1 MVQEESCVTS
11 YLTKA
16 SSTAI
21 PITPVAADG
30 FKTWLAGQPARLQA
44 WVKSAGFDGAA
55 GAVSLVTGRSGELE
69 RVLLGTGTP
78 RQPSASV
85 FDLGTGESPSALTW
99 RYAGLP
105 SRLPPGTYRIDAT
118 FGAEEATKAA
128 LGWALACY
136 AFTRYRKKK
145 QPSFPKLVWPEGC
158 DTAEVERTAA
168 AITMARDLI
177 TTPAADMGPGELA
190 AAATAVAKAHK
201 AKLRVVVG
209 DDLLKQNYPAIHAV
223 GRASVR
229 PPRLIDLTWGDPK
242 APKVTLV
249 GKGVCFDTGGY
260 DLKPS
265 SGMKLM
271 KKDMAGAAQA
281 LALGQ
286 MIMAAGLPIRLRVLM
301 PAVENMVDGN
311 ALRPLDVIATRK
323 GISVEIGNTDA
334 EGRLILCDALA
345 DAVEEQPE
353 LLFDFATLTGA
364 ARVAL
369 GPELPALFSNN
380 GQLAQDLMRHA
391 AAEEDPL
398 WPMPLWRPYRDK
410 LAGTKIAD
418 INNISEGPFAGA
430 ITAALY
436 LQEFVPAGIPW
447 AHIDFMGWN
456 DSTKPGR
463 PEGGE
468 TQGIRAIFRFLEER
482 FGGGRKTN
490 GVQPPRSR
498 R

>member
-1 MVQEESCVTS
+1 MTS
-11 YLTKA
+11 YFTKA

-21 PITPVAADG
+21 PITPVASDG
-30 FKTWLAGQPARLQA
+30 FKKWLARQPARLRA
-44 WVKSAGFDGAA
+44 WVQSAGFDGAD
-55 GAVSLVTGRSGELE
+55 GSVSLITGRSGELE
-69 RVLLGTGTP
+69 RVLLGVGAP
-78 RQPSASV
+78 RQPRASI
-85 FDLGTGESPSALTW
+85 FDLGIGEPPSNLIW

-105 SRLPPGTYRIDAT
+105 SRLPPGTYRIDAMLVP
-118 FGAEEATKAA
+118 EEATKAA

-145 QPSFPKLVWPEGC
+145 PPTFAKLVWPQGC
-158 DTAEVERTAA
+158 DTTEVERTAT

-177 TTPAADMGPGELA
+177 TTPAADMGPPELA
-190 AAATAVAKAHK
+190 AAAAAVAKGHK

-223 GRASVR
+223 GRASAR
-229 PPRLIDLTWGDPK
+229 PPRLIDITWGDPK

-286 MIMAAGLPIRLRVLM
+286 MIMAAGLPVRLRVLM
-301 PAVENMVDGN
+301 PAVENMIDGN
-311 ALRPLDVIATRK
+311 ALRPLDIIATRK

-345 DAVEEQPE
+345 DAAEEQPE

-364 ARVAL
+364 ARAAL

-380 GQLAQDLMRHA
+380 VQLAQDLMRHA
-391 AAEEDPL
+391 AAAEDPL

-430 ITAALY
+430 VTAALY
-436 LQEFVPAGIPW
+436 LQEFVPADVPW
-447 AHIDFMGWN
+447 AHLDFFGWN
-456 DSTKPGR
+456 DSAKPGR

-468 TQGIRAIFRFLEER
+468 TQGIRAIFRLLEER
-482 FGGGRKTN
+482 FGGGQKTRR
-490 GVQPPRSR
+490 PRLPAGR

>member
-1 MVQEESCVTS
+1 MTS
-11 YLTKA
+11 HLTKP

-21 PITPVAADG
+21 PITPVATDG
-30 FKTWLAGQPARLQA
+30 FKTWLARQPARLRA
-44 WVKSAGFDGAA
+44 WVGAAGFDGSA
-55 GAVSLVTGRSGELE
+55 GSVSLVAGPSGELE
-69 RVLLGTGTP
+69 RVLLGIGVPP
-78 RQPSASV
+78 RPSASL
-85 FDLGTGESPSALTW
+85 FALGAGGTPSGLTW

-105 SRLPPGTYRIDAT
+105 SKLPPGAYRIDAELEP
-118 FGAEEATKAA
+118 AEATKAA
-128 LGWALACY
+128 LGWALGCY
-136 AFTRYRKKK
+136 AFTRYRSKKPA
-145 QPSFPKLVWPEGC
+145 QFPKLVWPAEC

-168 AITMARDLI
+168 AVFMARELI
-177 TTPAADMGPGELA
+177 TTPAADMGPAELA
-190 AAATAVAKAHK
+190 AAAGAVAKAHK
-201 AKLRVVVG
+201 AKLRLVVG

-223 GRASVR
+223 GRASAR
-229 PPRLIDLTWGDPK
+229 PPRLIDITWGDPK

-286 MIMAAGLPIRLRVLM
+286 MIMQADLPVRLRVLM

-311 ALRPLDVIATRK
+311 AIRPLDIIATRK

-334 EGRLILCDALA
+334 EGRLILCDAIA
-345 DAVEEQPE
+345 DAVEEQPA
-353 LLFDFATLTGA
+353 LLFNFATLTGA

-380 GQLAQDLMRHA
+380 EKLAQDLLRHA
-391 AAEEDPL
+391 AVEEDPL
-398 WPMPLWRPYRDK
+398 WLLPLWRPYRDK

-436 LQEFVPAGIPW
+436 LQEFVPASIPW
-447 AHIDFMGWN
+447 AHLDFMGWN

-468 TQGIRAIFRFLEER
+468 TQGIRAIFRLIEDR
-482 FGGGRKTN
+482 FGGGSKTRT
-490 GVQPPRSR
+490 VKRPRGR